1 MTSPTYKPMPH
12 IEVIPAVADQ
22 EPILANLLELY
33 AHDFS
38 EFHDIELSAEGK
50 FGYKDLSFY
59 WRESDRHPFLLKV
72 DSKLAGFALVKRGQ
86 DFWGDET
93 VWDMAE
99 FFVVR
104 RYRRRGI
111 GMVAA
116 HELWRRFPGM
126 WQVRVMESNHAAHQF
141 WQRAIAAFTGQRVH
155 SSCIEKAGGSW
166 RVFTFESRPVS

>member
-59 WRESDRHPFLLKV
+59 WRESDRHPFLLKG
-72 DSKLAGFALVKRGQ
+72 DSKLAGFAFVEGGQ
-86 DFWGDET
+86 GFWGGGRGWGMGG
-93 VWDMAE
+93 V
-99 FFVVR
+99 FFV
-104 RYRRRGI
+104 
-111 GMVAA
+111 
-116 HELWRRFPGM
+116 
-126 WQVRVMESNHAAHQF
+126 
-141 WQRAIAAFTGQRVH
+141 
-155 SSCIEKAGGSW
+155 
-166 RVFTFESRPVS
+166 